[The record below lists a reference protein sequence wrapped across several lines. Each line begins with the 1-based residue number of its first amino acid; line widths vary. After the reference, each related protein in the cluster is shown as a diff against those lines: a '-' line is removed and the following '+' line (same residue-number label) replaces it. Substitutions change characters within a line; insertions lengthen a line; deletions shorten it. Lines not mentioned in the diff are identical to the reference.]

1 MANLPA
7 LPLFKA
13 IIHSVLFFFHL
24 ANQSE
29 LLHQLD
35 CCVEEELILEHL
47 HKVQLVFV
55 QLSQSQIFGCHADVH
70 IGVCADPCRHG
81 WKAILLSSK
90 ALNTT
95 VITENKESMVLAL
108 TVSSL

>member
-1 MANLPA
+1 MANLPV

-29 LLHQLD
+29 LLNQLD
-35 CCVEEELILEHL
+35 CCVEEELILERL

-55 QLSQSQIFGCHADVH
+55 QFSQSQIFGCHADVH
-70 IGVCADPCRHG
+70 IGICADPCRHG
-81 WKAILLSSK
+81 WKTTLLLSK
-90 ALNTT
+90 PMNTT
-95 VITENKESMVLAL
+95 VITGNE
-108 TVSSL
+108 